1 MEHYVTMA
9 PEALDSLTPEER
21 HQLYEILRL
30 RVTADEDRNLTAE
43 GMFGEFSV
51 SYETRTCMQGL
62 VYRLRRIPLPRIPVN
77 RARACLA
84 APNPKTRGPKL
95 VR

>member
-1 MEHYVTMA
+1 M
-9 PEALDSLTPEER
+9 
-21 HQLYEILRL
+21 
-30 RVTADEDRNLTAE
+30 RVFRQFPRE
-43 GMFGEFSV
+43 V
-51 SYETRTCMQGL
+51 
-62 VYRLRRIPLPRIPVN
+62 RIMILPRTSVN